1 MSFEDAI
8 NTIVELNEEIRA
20 VKFLVGV
27 IESNTETLEEEN
39 AEMSSCLRAIRKIN
53 RNKNEAIDALCERV

>member
-20 VKFLVGV
+20 VKFLMGV
-27 IESNTETLEEEN
+27 IESNTESLEEEN

-53 RNKNEAIDALCERV
+53 RNKNEAIDALCERA

>member
-20 VKFLVGV
+20 VKFLMGV

-53 RNKNEAIDALCERV
+53 RNKNEAIDALCERA